1 MSLSMLGQEIQ
12 QKRGELAALF
22 AKHRDEKGLLSMPVE
37 VIEEVNKRNAELNT
51 LVTKENAAKQ
61 LEELAAA
68 NEAQL
73 QSSRAIARPVFGG
86 TPPAPVENRKVYRDL
101 GAQVVAKALHN
112 GHYIKDQTIEIETK
126 DFGEPDHSGVQFKT
140 LFSESSGYDPE
151 SLRTGKLVSSA
162 QEEPMVVDA
171 YPRGSTGYALVKW
184 MKETTFTNNAAERSE
199 GGTYA
204 ESANAWTEQESA
216 VRSVATF
223 LPVTD
228 EVVED
233 TAFLRSVI
241 NQRLG
246 FMLAQR
252 LDSQLL
258 NGNGTAPNLQ
268 GTLGLTSILTQ
279 AKDTDP
285 VPDAFLK
292 GITQIRVTGKT
303 SPSAIIMHPE
313 DWRDIR
319 LLRTAEGLYIWGNPS
334 EMGPQQLWGL
344 PVITSTFI
352 TSGTGLVGDFQRY
365 AMLVMRRGIELLTS
379 NSHNDF
385 FVQGKQAIRISM
397 RCALVHYR
405 DEAFCKV
412 TGI

>member
-86 TPPAPVENRKVYRDL
+86 APPAPAENRKVYRDL

-112 GHYIKDQTIEIETK
+112 GRYIKDQTIEIETK
-126 DFGEPDHSGVQFKT
+126 DFGEPDLSGIQFKT

-151 SLRTGKLVSSA
+151 SLRTGKLVYSA

-204 ESANAWTEQESA
+204 ESADAWTEQESA
-216 VRSVATF
+216 VRSIATF

-279 AKDTDP
+279 AKGTDP

>member
-1 MSLSMLGQEIQ
+1 MW
-12 QKRGELAALF
+12 
-22 AKHRDEKGLLSMPVE
+22 P
-37 VIEEVNKRNAELNT
+37 
-51 LVTKENAAKQ
+51 
-61 LEELAAA
+61 
-68 NEAQL
+68 
-73 QSSRAIARPVFGG
+73 
-86 TPPAPVENRKVYRDL
+86 RKVYHDL

-112 GHYIKDQTIEIETK
+112 GRYIKDQTIEIETK
-126 DFGEPDHSGVQFKT
+126 DFGEPDLSGIQFKT

-151 SLRTGKLVSSA
+151 SLRTGKLVYSA

-204 ESANAWTEQESA
+204 ESADAWTEQESA
-216 VRSVATF
+216 VRSIATF

-279 AKDTDP
+279 AKGTDP